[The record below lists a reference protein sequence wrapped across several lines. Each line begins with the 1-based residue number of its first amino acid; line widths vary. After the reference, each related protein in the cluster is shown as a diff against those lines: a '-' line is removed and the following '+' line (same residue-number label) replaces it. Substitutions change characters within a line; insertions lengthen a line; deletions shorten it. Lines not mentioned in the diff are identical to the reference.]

1 MKPFNKLLITAILL
15 YLAWR
20 WFYQPPESQPATY
33 PEVRKEP
40 YFPVERKAQVYVPI
54 RDDDLTEIK
63 GIGPKASQVLVQAGI
78 RTLSQLASL
87 DAEHIATILK
97 ASGIS
102 NLDPTTWPEQ
112 AAMAVKSQ

>member
-1 MKPFNKLLITAILL
+1 MKLFNKLLITAILL

-20 WFYQPPESQPATY
+20 WLNQPPETQPATY

-40 YFPVERKAQVYVPI
+40 YFPAERKAPVLTPI
-54 RDDDLTEIK
+54 RQDDLTEIK
-63 GIGPKASQVLVQAGI
+63 GVGPKASQALAQAGI
-78 RTLSQLASL
+78 QTFNQLASL
-87 DAEHIATILK
+87 DAEHISTILK

-112 AAMAVKSQ
+112 AAAAVKPH